1 MMEGVVG
8 EETVP
13 ISRRNFAWG
22 AAAGL
27 AGGRM
32 LNEMAYAQRAAVPL
46 REEPDGMV
54 WLNANENP
62 EGPPPA
68 AIEAAVRSLPAAGRY
83 HFQEFREFY
92 AAVASSEGLTGDQV
106 LVGAGSTEVLHAA
119 VDALTS
125 PEKPLITMSPTFEG
139 PADVATA
146 LGRKVVRVPLTAAHA
161 ADVRRMAEAAAS
173 HPGALLYLCNPNNPT
188 GAVTPRA
195 DLEWLVANLPP
206 RTVLLVDEAYHDFAD
221 TPAFASALAYVR
233 EAKPVVVTR
242 TFSKIYGM
250 AGLRAGFACA
260 PPGLIAAMSPFRNNV
275 ISYVTAQAVL
285 AALADR
291 ARFLPGRRARLL
303 RARAELCGWLK
314 EKGLDY
320 LESHANFVMI
330 DVRRD
335 ARPLIFALPRR
346 GVAVGR
352 PFPPYN
358 NYLRVSIGTDADMA
372 KFREV
377 FWSEYQA

>member
-1 MMEGVVG
+1 M
-8 EETVP
+8 P
-13 ISRRNFAWG
+13 ISRRKFAWG
-22 AAAGL
+22 AAASLG
-27 AGGRM
+27 GGRM

-46 REEPDGMV
+46 REAPDGMV

-62 EGPPPA
+62 EGPPPV
-68 AIEAAVRSLPAAGRY
+68 AIEGAVRSLPAAGRY
-83 HFQEFREFY
+83 HYQEFREFY
-92 AAVASSEGLTGDQV
+92 AAVASSEDLAGDQV
-106 LVGAGSTEVLHAA
+106 LVGAGSSEVLHAA
-119 VDALTS
+119 VDAFTA
-125 PEKPLITMSPTFEG
+125 PEKPLITMTPTFEG
-139 PADVATA
+139 PLEVATA
-146 LGRKVVRVPLTAAHA
+146 LGRKVVRVPLTASHS
-161 ADVRRMAEAAAS
+161 ADVRKMAEAAAGHS
-173 HPGALLYLCNPNNPT
+173 GALLYLCNPNNPT
-188 GAVTPRA
+188 GAVTPKA
-195 DLEWLVANLPP
+195 DLAWLVANLPP

-221 TPAFASALAYVR
+221 TPAFASALEFVR
-233 EAKPVVVTR
+233 QGRPVVVAR

-260 PPGLIAAMSPFRNNV
+260 RPDLIAAMSPFRNNV

-291 ARFLPGRRARLL
+291 SRFLPGRRARVL
-303 RARAELCGWLK
+303 RARAELCAWLK
-314 EKGLDY
+314 EKGLNY

-335 ARPLIFALPRR
+335 ARPLIFAMPRR

-352 PFPPYN
+352 PFPPYT

-377 FWSEYQA
+377 FWSVYQA